1 MKGGTLAVLALFAVG
16 GSSAL
21 AAVRYRHTSAGSALA
36 RQVLLRRA
44 DLGSGWTVQAPAPKK
59 PPALTCGSFD
69 PALPAITQQG
79 AGATAT
85 FQQSSN
91 GPFVGQNAY
100 AFASASQRQEFWHG
114 VVRPQL
120 VRCAA
125 ESLTRGAA
133 EGVSFKV
140 TRKQP
145 LPLPQLRVPAR
156 GYRVSGTAN
165 APDQSVDV
173 YLDMVV
179 LGRGKLVTELS
190 FSSFYQPAPRQL
202 ELRLARRIVG
212 RLSAQ

>member
-1 MKGGTLAVLALFAVG
+1 MKVGTLAVLALLAIG

-21 AAVRYRHTSAGSALA
+21 AAVRYRHTSAGTALA
-36 RQVLLRRA
+36 RQVLLRRG
-44 DLGSGWTVQAPAPKK
+44 DLGSGWAVQAPAPKK
-59 PPALTCGSFD
+59 VPTLTCGSFN
-69 PALPAITQQG
+69 PSLPAITQQG

-100 AFASASQRQEFWHG
+100 AYASASERQQFWHG

-120 VRCAA
+120 VRCVA
-125 ESLTRGAA
+125 ESLTRGAGQ
-133 EGVSFKV
+133 GVSFKV
-140 TRKQP
+140 TGKQP
-145 LPLPQLRVPAR
+145 LALPQLRVPAR
-156 GYRVSGTAN
+156 GYRVSGQAN

-173 YLDMVV
+173 YLDMLV
-179 LGRGKLVTELS
+179 LGRGKLITELS

-202 ELRLARRIVG
+202 ELRLARRIAG

>member
-1 MKGGTLAVLALFAVG
+1 MKVSTLAVLALFAVG

-21 AAVRYRHTSAGSALA
+21 AAVRYRHTSAGTTLA
-36 RQVLLRRA
+36 RQALLRRA

-59 PPALTCGSFD
+59 PPKLTCGSFN
-69 PALPAITQQG
+69 PSLPAITQQG

-85 FQQSSN
+85 FQHSSN

-100 AFASASQRQEFWHG
+100 AYASPSQRQELWHG

-120 VRCAA
+120 VRCVA
-125 ESLTRGAA
+125 ESLVRGAGQ
-133 EGVSFKV
+133 GVSFTV
-140 TRKQP
+140 TGKQP

-179 LGRGKLVTELS
+179 LGRGRLVTELS
-190 FSSFYQPAPRQL
+190 FSSFYQPAPREL